1 METITIQIF
10 QADVYAEVAKA
21 TDYTGSK
28 LIDGDENARDRI
40 LAADDDLAELGRFW
54 EESVLA
60 TNENFKEMLVSGKTK
75 QIAVSSS
82 LIDPILPPV
91 EPIQPFNPDIA
102 VQSVAA
108 PAVTLPLSKPGYEAV
123 IEVSKSFDKTLTAS
137 VQSTLRSYFIAS
149 IIGQWFKFANKGEAK
164 DYFMQASE
172 MLETAE
178 RLLYSRRKPTRQI
191 GRASCRERV

>member
-75 QIAVSSS
+75 QITDTPT

-91 EPIQPFNPDIA
+91 EPVQPFNPDIA
-102 VQSVAA
+102 VQSVAIP
-108 PAVTLPLSKPGYEAV
+108 PAISGALSKPGYEAV

-137 VQSTLRSYFIAS
+137 VQSTLRSFFIAS

-178 RLLYSRRKPTRQI
+178 RLLYSRRKPTRPND
-191 GRASCRERV
+191 

>member
-10 QADVYAEVAKA
+10 QEDVYEEVAKA

-60 TNENFKEMLVSGKTK
+60 TNENLKEMLVSGRTK
-75 QIAVSSS
+75 RINTALDPVY
-82 LIDPILPPV
+82 PILPTDKPA
-91 EPIQPFNPDIA
+91 IQADIA
-102 VQSVAA
+102 
-108 PAVTLPLSKPGYEAV
+108 LPTHGKIGYEAV
-123 IEVSKSFDKTLTAS
+123 IEVSKSFDKVLTAS
-137 VQSTLRSYFIAS
+137 VQSTVRSFFIAS

-164 DYFMQASE
+164 DYFTQAAD
-172 MLETAE
+172 MMETAE
-178 RLLYSRRKPTRQI
+178 RLLYSRRKPTRPTD
-191 GRASCRERV
+191 

>member
-10 QADVYAEVAKA
+10 QSDVYAEVAKA

-75 QIAVSSS
+75 QITDTPA

-91 EPIQPFNPDIA
+91 EPVQPFNPDIA
-102 VQSVAA
+102 VQSVAIP
-108 PAVTLPLSKPGYEAV
+108 PAISGALSKPGYEAV

-137 VQSTLRSYFIAS
+137 VQSTLRSFFIAS

-178 RLLYSRRKPTRQI
+178 RLLYSRRKPTRPND
-191 GRASCRERV
+191 